1 MPVNALAPPSRNAL
15 QELLT
20 QAAVSP
26 QYGALVDYLTA
37 RRMLPPI
44 SLGGTGSASGA
55 FESNTFFSNNLPKTG
70 VVKVGYGVG
79 PSTLVH
85 ELTHAADRQIN
96 SQYYELKNK
105 RGDLTPAE
113 QQFMQAY
120 ERLSHKSPSFSDRS
134 VVDQRKN
141 MAEKLAPTWAAKNS
155 DYRAT
160 NVELPAWGMGSTVY
174 PNYDSPAPRHL
185 DPTMATEFSILMD
198 LARRAQPVIP
208 GR

>member
-1 MPVNALAPPSRNAL
+1 MATNALAPQSNNAL
-15 QELLT
+15 VTLLT
-20 QAAVSP
+20 QAATSP

-44 SLGGTGSASGA
+44 SLGGTGGASGA
-55 FESNTFFSNNLPKTG
+55 FEFNTFFGNDLPKTG
-70 VVKVGYGVG
+70 VVKVGYGEG
-79 PSTLVH
+79 PNTLVH

-96 SQYYELKNK
+96 SQYYELKDK

-120 ERLSHKSPSFSDRS
+120 ERLRHKSPSFSDKS
-134 VVDQRKN
+134 VIDQRKN
-141 MAEKLAPTWAAKNS
+141 MAEKLDPTWAAKNS
-155 DYRAT
+155 DYRGS
-160 NVELPAWGMGSTVY
+160 NVELPAWGMGSTMY